1 MDHAHQATGAW
12 RGLGVVG
19 GEWGEGREGL
29 ASASRHSAAT
39 GTASASAVMC
49 GPRAPWACVGSSLI
63 PRLPPPPPV
72 IPCILKTECQRMY
85 ADVMVRARARASA
98 RLVVVC
104 PLAVWHFESLKH
116 WNVSPM
122 VSFLPLPVALAVQ

>member
-1 MDHAHQATGAW
+1 
-12 RGLGVVG
+12 
-19 GEWGEGREGL
+19 
-29 ASASRHSAAT
+29 
-39 GTASASAVMC
+39 
-49 GPRAPWACVGSSLI
+49 
-63 PRLPPPPPV
+63 
-72 IPCILKTECQRMY
+72 MY